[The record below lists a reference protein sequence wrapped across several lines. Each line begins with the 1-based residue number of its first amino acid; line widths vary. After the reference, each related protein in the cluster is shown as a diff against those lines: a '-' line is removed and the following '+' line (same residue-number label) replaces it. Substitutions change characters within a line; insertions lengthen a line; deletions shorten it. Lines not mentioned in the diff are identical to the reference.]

1 MLDLEP
7 TPKLAKSI
15 VNVDLFNDSPV
26 LVFASSELVL
36 DYSRVLSSVGVKALL
51 DLARGALRVV

>member
-36 DYSRVLSSVGVKALL
+36 GYTRVLSNVGVKASL
-51 DLARGALRVV
+51 DLVSCAL

>member
-26 LVFASSELVL
+26 WLVFASSELVL
-36 DYSRVLSSVGVKALL
+36 DYTRVLSSVGVKASL
-51 DLARGALRVV
+51 DLVRGAL

>member
-15 VNVDLFNDSPV
+15 VNVDVFNDSPV
-26 LVFASSELVL
+26 LVFASSEPVL
-36 DYSRVLSSVGVKALL
+36 DYTHVLSSVGVKASLNL
-51 DLARGALRVV
+51 VGGAL